1 MTFELERYIGFAFV
15 LVTVVVLAAGAAVIQ
30 LIQDRWELSRL
41 PAEVVAA
48 VEAELPRAEFRWA
61 RREVRDGQIAYEIGT
76 CVDEDLLTIVVAP
89 DGQVMKIVRPI
100 GLHEFPRP
108 VREELLARYPRRPIR
123 ETAAVT
129 DGRGSVHYEV
139 RFAGIP
145 NPVVIGTG
153 G

>member
-15 LVTVVVLAAGAAVIQ
+15 LVTIVAVAAGAAIVQ

-48 VEAELPRAEFRWA
+48 VEAELPGAEFRRA
-61 RREVRDGQIAYEIGT
+61 RREVCDGQVAYEIGT
-76 CVDEDLLTIVVAP
+76 CVDKELLTVVVAP
-89 DGQVMKIVRPI
+89 DGQVMKIIRPI

-123 ETAAVT
+123 ETAAILDRSGLV
-129 DGRGSVHYEV
+129 RYQV

>member
-15 LVTVVVLAAGAAVIQ
+15 LVTIVAVAAGAAIVQ
-30 LIQDRWELSRL
+30 MIQDRWELSRL

-48 VEAELPRAEFRWA
+48 VEVQLPRAEFRSA
-61 RREVRDGQIAYEIGT
+61 RKEVRNGQIAYEIGT
-76 CVDEDLLTIVVAP
+76 CVDGELLTVLATP
-89 DGQVMKIVRPI
+89 DGQVKKIIRPV

-108 VREELLARYPRRPIR
+108 VREELRSRYPRRPIR

-129 DGRGSVHYEV
+129 DGSGSVHYEV

-145 NPVVIGTG
+145 NPVVFETDG
-153 G
+153 